1 MDKLKNLL
9 YIKGYTQ
16 EEMAA
21 KLGVNQETI
30 SRWVNNKHKPRAKYL
45 RKMAE
50 ILEVEIKDL
59 L

>member
-16 EEMAA
+16 EEMAV

-30 SRWVNNKHKPRAKYL
+30 SRWVNGKHKPRAKYL
-45 RKMAE
+45 REMAK
-50 ILEVEIKDL
+50 ILEVEITDL